1 MDPLSQGGEATTAR
15 REPLD
20 ATQSARAARRWWD
33 SDSAAYVAE
42 HADFLDQALVWGP
55 EGLTELETRL
65 LGTDLHSLRVL
76 EVGCGAAAGS
86 AWLGSQGAFAVG
98 LDVSGAMLAA
108 AAARGVVVPLV
119 HASGDRLPFESASFD
134 AVVSAHGALAFMGDL
149 PATLREI
156 RRVLRDGGRL
166 VFSVT
171 HPVRWAF
178 PDDPGIDGLTATMS
192 YFDRRAYVERD
203 ALGTPVYV
211 EHHRTMGDTVAALV
225 DAGFAIEALIEP
237 EWPSDND
244 QTWGAWSPLRGELLP
259 GTAIW
264 STRALNSSTG

>member
-1 MDPLSQGGEATTAR
+1 MDPLSQGGEASSAR
-15 REPLD
+15 REALD
-20 ATQSARAARRWWD
+20 AIQSARAARQWWD
-33 SDSAAYVAE
+33 RDSAAYLDE
-42 HADFLDQALVWGP
+42 HANFLDGALVWGP

-65 LGTDLHSLRVL
+65 LGLDLDGLRVL

-86 AWLGSQGAFAVG
+86 AWLASQGAFAVG

-108 AAARGVVVPLV
+108 AATRDEHVPLV
-119 HASGDRLPFESASFD
+119 HASGDRLPFVPGSFD

-149 PATLREI
+149 HATLREV
-156 RRVLRDGGRL
+156 RRVLRDGGLL

-178 PDDPGIDGLTATMS
+178 PDDPGIAGLTATMS

-203 ALGTPVYV
+203 SAGNPVYV
-211 EHHRTMGDTVAALV
+211 EHHRTMGDTVMALV
-225 DAGFAIEALIEP
+225 ETGFSIEGLIEP
-237 EWPSDND
+237 EWPSDNE
-244 QTWGAWSPLRGELLP
+244 QTWGAWSPLRGGLLP

-264 STRALNSSTG
+264 SARAINSSTG